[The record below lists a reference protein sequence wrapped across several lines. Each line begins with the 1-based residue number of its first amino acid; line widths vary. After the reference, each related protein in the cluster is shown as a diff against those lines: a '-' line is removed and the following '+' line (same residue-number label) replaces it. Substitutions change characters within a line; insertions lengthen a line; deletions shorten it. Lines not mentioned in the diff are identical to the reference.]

1 VKLIRVTLIAL
12 IIISLFPYSLAQNET
27 YSETIITPHIGEGW
41 ESTRMRVIVSGEQ
54 FTTYLVADALFNLAV
69 RDTQGS
75 LRYEFGL
82 PVLFGKRRYVPLTIT
97 LRGGRNEVEI
107 SYDRETMA
115 TGTTV
120 SGEYWYYLKRTTD
133 VAVVEYRIPLDNIE
147 VKRDTS
153 PVPDAI
159 SYGNPTVVTYRI
171 REGDIVKLTTRYVR
185 KGGIDYK
192 KTRTSEEK
200 ILVGG
205 ETYTFTLTYPENVEA
220 LADDVRFFIKE
231 MVPKIIEETGYPLTH
246 KSFHITLKERGELDW
261 AAAVNRGGGVM
272 EFYIETPHG
281 YPSVTLPHEIIHS
294 YIQGVPTFIN
304 EGLANYFEWKVV
316 AGFTRTLGVPSYAPQ
331 EWYWQT
337 YERQYK
343 EFVDIRTDYGES
355 GNDKLESLI
364 SSKYDKGTYLI
375 TLIAQ
380 KAGEDTVREI
390 LQIIAKRQQSS
401 SGPIS
406 LDYLVLNL
414 SKKGEEVSEI
424 LRDPRFGF
432 QVTEPGKAEVLH
444 LVTLMKNDSWWSSL
458 IALAY
463 DYEGK
468 VKAARVGNLEEL
480 KGEIE
485 EKREFARSTLHP
497 INISLILFSIAG
509 IIIAVGGARIIAR
522 NKSPMVNQ
530 KAERE
535 RISLIKLKLMRRFGS
550 MYHFQLEMAGR
561 FGWEN
566 VENKELM
573 EKLAKELGIS
583 V

>member
-1 VKLIRVTLIAL
+1 
-12 IIISLFPYSLAQNET
+12 
-27 YSETIITPHIGEGW
+27 
-41 ESTRMRVIVSGEQ
+41 MRVIVSGEQ
-54 FTTYLVADALFNLAV
+54 FTTYLVADALFNLTV

-75 LRYEFGL
+75 LRYKFGA
-82 PVLFGKRRYVPLTIT
+82 PVLFGMRRYVPLTIT
-97 LRGGRNEVEI
+97 LRGGKNEVEI

-133 VAVVEYRIPLDNIE
+133 VAVVEYHIPLDNIE
-147 VKRDTS
+147 VKRDTD

-159 SYGNPTVVTYRI
+159 SYGNPTVITYRI
-171 REGDIVKLTTRYVR
+171 TGGDIVKLTTRYVR

-192 KTRTSEEK
+192 KTKTSEEK
-200 ILVGG
+200 ILVG
-205 ETYTFTLTYPENVEA
+205 ETTYTFTLTYPENADA

-231 MVPKIIEETGYPLTH
+231 MVPKIIEETGYPLTQ

-272 EFYIETPHG
+272 EFYIETPHS

-316 AGFTRTLGVPSYAPQ
+316 AGFTRNLGEPSYAPQ

-380 KAGEDTVREI
+380 TAGEDTVREM

-406 LDYLVLNL
+406 LDYIVLNL
-414 SKKGEEVSEI
+414 PKKGAEVSEI

-444 LVTLMKNDSWWSSL
+444 LVTLMKNDSWWASL
-458 IALAY
+458 IALTS

-485 EKREFARSTLHP
+485 EKRQFARRTLHP

-509 IIIAVGGARIIAR
+509 IMIAVGGARIIVR
-522 NKSPMVNQ
+522 NKSPMVKQ

-535 RISLIKLKLMRRFGS
+535 RISLIKLKLMQHFGS

-573 EKLAKELGIS
+573 EELAEELGIS